1 MNVLVGLSGC
11 LYFPIMSKSP
21 EDVPLIPTQAELYFV
36 YQTVASRRVAYD
48 SMMWQTPALGLTAQA
63 FLLTLALEATSRS
76 LVRFIAAS
84 LSFVLSF
91 ITMQLMAKHRS
102 FEVID
107 SKMLARFEN
116 KLGISDW
123 LEVHPHGPKECR
135 KHESDIVTAHGK
147 SLPKALHWFRWFAKG
162 PRWFWGKS
170 SFLVWQFGLASFG
183 LISIGI
189 MIVVITG
196 HSDSLFN
203 QR

>member
-1 MNVLVGLSGC
+1 MTKNGC
-11 LYFPIMSKSP
+11 LYFPTMSKSS
-21 EDVPLIPTQAELYFV
+21 EDAKLIPTQAELYFV

-84 LSFVLSF
+84 LSLVLSL
-91 ITMQLMAKHRS
+91 ITMQLMAKHRL
-102 FEVID
+102 FEVLD
-107 SKMLARFEN
+107 SKLLARFED

-123 LEVHPHGPKECR
+123 LEVHPHGPKESR
-135 KHESDIVTAHGK
+135 RDESERTGENEK
-147 SLPKALHWFRWFAKG
+147 SLPKWISWLRWFTRG
-162 PRWFWGKS
+162 PKWFWRKS

-183 LISIGI
+183 MISIGI

-196 HSDSLFN
+196 HSNSLFH
-203 QR
+203 Q